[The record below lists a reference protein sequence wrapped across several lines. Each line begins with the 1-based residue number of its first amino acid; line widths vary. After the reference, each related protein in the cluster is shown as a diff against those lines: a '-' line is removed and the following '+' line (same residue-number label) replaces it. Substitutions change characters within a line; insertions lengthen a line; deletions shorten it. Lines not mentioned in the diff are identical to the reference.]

1 MIDVIFR
8 CGGCDESVT
17 VRNAIRRTFR
27 SISGMGHG
35 FGTYS
40 ENSVADSAP
49 EGWVAFDPYTQV
61 TYCPECWA
69 EIEADAQATNNSTS
83 EETIT

>member
-1 MIDVIFR
+1 MIDVTFK

-17 VRNAIRRTFR
+17 VRNAIRRTFQ
-27 SISGMGHG
+27 SFSGGG
-35 FGTYS
+35 CGLGTYS
-40 ENSVADSAP
+40 ENSVADIAP

-69 EIEADAQATNNSTS
+69 EIEAGVAASREQSDDENG
-83 EETIT
+83 